1 MSKPEQTESQNQG
14 EGNRTADRQYREAA
28 TKSANTDEN
37 KQKAR
42 EAAAAVESDGE
53 ELAEA
58 EQAGKAP
65 ARS

>member
-1 MSKPEQTESQNQG
+1 MSKPEQTTSQNQG
-14 EGNRTADRQYREAA
+14 EGNRTADREYREAA
-28 TKSANTDEN
+28 TKSANTEAN

-42 EAAAAVESDGE
+42 EAEQALEQDGE

-58 EQAGKAP
+58 EEAGKAP